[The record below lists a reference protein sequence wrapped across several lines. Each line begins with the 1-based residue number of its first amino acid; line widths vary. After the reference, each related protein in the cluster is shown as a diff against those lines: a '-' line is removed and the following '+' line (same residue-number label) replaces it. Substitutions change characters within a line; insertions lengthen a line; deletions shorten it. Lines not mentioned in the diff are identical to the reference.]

1 MTEDNARKVYAD
13 IIDLPHHQSTA
24 RKHMSLYD
32 RAAQFASYKALSG
45 YEDMVIEEARSVDS
59 EIELSENEISI
70 INAVIGEISER
81 TANGDHPTV
90 CVTYFKPDQ
99 VPAGVTGDN
108 LKYWNDMMK
117 YEAGNFENYCEKE
130 KMRVIHTP
138 HEHDLMM
145 DDDSLAIIVP
155 EFFRS
160 IGIE

>member
-1 MTEDNARKVYAD
+1 MTEDNTRKVYAD

-81 TANGDHPTV
+81 TANGDRPTV
-90 CVTYFKPDQ
+90 SITYFKPDHHKK
-99 VPAGVTGDN
+99 GGSYETLTGIVKKFDPTDKK
-108 LKYWNDMMK
+108 LIFY
-117 YEAGNFENYCEKE
+117 GS
-130 KMRVIHTP
+130 
-138 HEHDLMM
+138 
-145 DDDSLAIIVP
+145 DDIGDKRIPTADIPVSRIIK
-155 EFFRS
+155 
-160 IGIE
+160 ITYQQG

>member
-90 CVTYFKPDQ
+90 SVTYFKPDHHKD
-99 VPAGVTGDN
+99 GGRYETLTGIVKKFDPTDKK
-108 LKYWNDMMK
+108 LIFYGSDDI
-117 YEAGNFENYCEKE
+117 ENK
-130 KMRVIHTP
+130 RIPTADIPV
-138 HEHDLMM
+138 
-145 DDDSLAIIVP
+145 SRIIK
-155 EFFRS
+155 
-160 IGIE
+160 ITYQQA

>member
-70 INAVIGEISER
+70 INAVIGELSER

-90 CVTYFKPDQ
+90 SITYFKPDHHKK
-99 VPAGVTGDN
+99 GGSYETLTGIVKKFDPTDKK
-108 LKYWNDMMK
+108 LIFY
-117 YEAGNFENYCEKE
+117 GS
-130 KMRVIHTP
+130 
-138 HEHDLMM
+138 
-145 DDDSLAIIVP
+145 DDIEDKRIPTADIPVSRIIK
-155 EFFRS
+155 
-160 IGIE
+160 ITYQQG

>member
-13 IIDLPHHQSTA
+13 IIDLPHHQSTV

-45 YEDMVIEEARSVDS
+45 YEDMVIEEARAVDS

-90 CVTYFKPDQ
+90 CVTYFKPDHHKK
-99 VPAGVTGDN
+99 GGRYETLTGIIKKIDPIEKKLIFYGSDDVEDKRIPTTDIPVN
-108 LKYWNDMMK
+108 KIIK
-117 YEAGNFENYCEKE
+117 INYNQAK
-130 KMRVIHTP
+130 
-138 HEHDLMM
+138 
-145 DDDSLAIIVP
+145 
-155 EFFRS
+155 
-160 IGIE
+160 

>member
-90 CVTYFKPDQ
+90 SVTYFKPDHHKK
-99 VPAGVTGDN
+99 GGS
-108 LKYWNDMMK
+108 
-117 YEAGNFENYCEKE
+117 YETLTAIVKKFDPTDKKLIFYGS
-130 KMRVIHTP
+130 
-138 HEHDLMM
+138 
-145 DDDSLAIIVP
+145 DDIEDKRIPTADIPVSRIIK
-155 EFFRS
+155 
-160 IGIE
+160 ITYQQG

>member
-81 TANGDHPTV
+81 TADGDHPTV
-90 CVTYFKPDQ
+90 SITYFKPDHHKK
-99 VPAGVTGDN
+99 GGSYETLTGIVKRFDPTDKK
-108 LKYWNDMMK
+108 LIFY
-117 YEAGNFENYCEKE
+117 GS
-130 KMRVIHTP
+130 
-138 HEHDLMM
+138 
-145 DDDSLAIIVP
+145 DDIEDKRIPTADIPVSRIIK
-155 EFFRS
+155 
-160 IGIE
+160 ITYQQG